1 MIEPQRYSF
10 NTTYQLNA
18 GDPVQYAVEAKPDQN
33 GRYVTYTDAKAWV
46 EREVEA
52 VRDATAPLDLVGA
65 LIVQAE
71 QRGHEQGQRATLA
84 SLDACQSVEDAVAL
98 LKTIGLDITYTDEG
112 LRVIAR
118 QVVRYGQRDMLTR
131 CLAAVEAL
139 PTEIRTWG
147 ALPNSFGAEPTVD
160 LLPLLAALRA
170 LAPDGGE

>member
-1 MIEPQRYSF
+1 MDHTNIVPTKDGRF
-10 NTTYQLNA
+10 V
-18 GDPVQYAVEAKPDQN
+18 DYA
-33 GRYVTYTDAKAWV
+33 DAKAWV

-52 VRDATAPLDLVGA
+52 VRDVTAPLDLVGQ
-65 LIVQAE
+65 LIAE
-71 QRGHEQGQRATLA
+71 ARAQGLDYAIDKYEQGWLRGHEQGQRATLA

-160 LLPLLAALRA
+160 LLPLLDALRA
-170 LAPDGGE
+170 LTLDGGE